1 MKTATRLV
9 LGIVSTFLLTAG
21 FARAAEQFDPVA
33 KESNSVMSSTSLLDP
48 SIPPCISCVD
58 ETPE

>member
-21 FARAAEQFDPVA
+21 FARAAEQFDPV
-33 KESNSVMSSTSLLDP
+33 SNDVEFVNSSGLTDYP
-48 SIPPCISCVD
+48 PPPCSSCED
-58 ETPE
+58 DNPE